1 MVGQLREA
9 AEDTVPD
16 AAAAGLVARE
26 PLLVE
31 EQRAHPAAGQ
41 RDPRGRAGGAAAD
54 DDDVR
59 RGPHGGGDRRPP
71 PPARAAVIAWLT
83 TRPTTPRTETAP
95 LLKLP
100 ATISGP

>member
-41 RDPRGRAGGAAAD
+41 RDPRGRAGGSAAD
-54 DDDVR
+54 DDDVP
-59 RGPHGGGDRRPP
+59 RGLHGCEDRRQPP
-71 PPARAAVIAWLT
+71 QASAAAIARLT
-83 TRPTTPRTETAP
+83 TRPTTHRTATAP
-95 LLKLP
+95 LLKMP
-100 ATISGP
+100 APA

>member
-9 AEDTVPD
+9 SEDTVPD

-54 DDDVR
+54 DDDGR
-59 RGPHGGGDRRPP
+59 RGLHRGEDRRPP
-71 PPARAAVIAWLT
+71 PPAS
-83 TRPTTPRTETAP
+83 AP
-95 LLKLP
+95 LLALATTKATHPRDENAPPLEMP
-100 ATISGP
+100 APDSR

>member
-1 MVGQLREA
+1 VVGRLGEA
-9 AEDTVPD
+9 GEDTVPE
-16 AAAAGLVARE
+16 AAAAGFAARNRF
-26 PLLVE
+26 LVE

-41 RDPRGRAGGAAAD
+41 RDPRGRAGGSAAD

-59 RGPHGGGDRRPP
+59 RGLHGCEDRRQPRQ
-71 PPARAAVIAWLT
+71 ASAAVIAWLT
-83 TRPTTPRTETAP
+83 TRPTTQRTETAP